1 MRSYLNPFIEAIG
14 MSKKVEEFYEK
25 HYKKLMIIPILI
37 LIFSLGVLI
46 NNYYTKGEFIG
57 RDVELKGGVDVT
69 IDKPGI
75 DILKVESLLLGNY
88 EDYTVRELTDF
99 STHQNLGV
107 NIKIGDLKEDDVKD
121 LKLLLQ
127 DELEFNDEQFSPSIT
142 QAEFSSGFYQG
153 LLLVV
158 LFSFIMMAISVS
170 IAFRTFIPSVAVIS
184 AAFLDIIFPL
194 ALLSLF
200 GVKITGAGIVAFLL
214 IIGYSI
220 DTDVLLT
227 TWMIKRK
234 DGSYLERMVKS
245 IKTGVTMTMTTIIV
259 MIIGIVLSISPVL
272 HQMFLIILIALIT
285 DLISTYLWNAPI
297 LIGYCKRKGIN

>member
-25 HYKKLMIIPILI
+25 HYK
-37 LIFSLGVLI
+37 
-46 NNYYTKGEFIG
+46 N
-57 RDVELKGGVDVT
+57 
-69 IDKPGI
+69 
-75 DILKVESLLLGNY
+75 
-88 EDYTVRELTDF
+88 
-99 STHQNLGV
+99 
-107 NIKIGDLKEDDVKD
+107 

-158 LFSFIMMAISVS
+158 LFSFLLMALSVT
-170 IAFRTFIPSVAVIS
+170 IAFRTFIPSIAVIS
-184 AAFLDIIFPL
+184 AALIDILFPL

-297 LIGYCKRKGIN
+297 LIGYCKRKGI